1 MHTYIY
7 MHACNITYMYSFIRT
22 CIHVDTGT
30 KDNIPAMAINKYINT
45 YIHTYIH
52 TLEVY
57 VYYCGEP
64 ALLK

>member
-1 MHTYIY
+1 

-52 TLEVY
+52 
-57 VYYCGEP
+57 
-64 ALLK
+64 